1 MSIRKVIPNLKT
13 VKMLHP
19 PKPFLEILNV
29 VCSNTPI
36 SSSSFSSISNLDLK
50 TLHLILSDP
59 YVNDSNCLKLFN
71 FVIKNQSLISFKPDL
86 QAHLTLFRRL
96 VEARNFSQA
105 ENLFRSVLIDENSR
119 YPFPAITSTLE
130 ILCET
135 SLIKAKS
142 FNVMLKVYSDSGKFD
157 QVLEVFDYM
166 KNNGIEIDGRTCTV
180 HLLTLKKADQ
190 VELSLDFLYRML
202 KSNVNVSEYSLSV
215 VVAGLCWNG
224 EIKRSRELVQAMV
237 SRGIT
242 LSTITLNTMLD
253 ACSKRS
259 NFVELD
265 LILGLMEKEGLRF
278 NVNTYRILV
287 NGFTSIGK
295 VKEAESLVKGM
306 HDEGMKVETH
316 LYNLIIYGY
325 CRACCMESACWVFD
339 EMAEKNVVPN
349 YDTYLAVISGL
360 CNSGEMGKAL
370 EYLKDMQKKKI
381 EVDDL
386 MFNTLIEGFGN
397 KGLIKEAYELL
408 LVMEMVGFE
417 AELSLCNKILTGL
430 CNMNQTREATR
441 LFTVM
446 VKRGAALL
454 NLRVLLPCLIYE
466 AKRGI

>member
-29 VCSNTPI
+29 VCSNTPM

-202 KSNVNVSEYSLSV
+202 KSNVNVSEYSLSI

-224 EIKRSRELVQAMV
+224 EIKRSRELVQAMIQLCGV
-237 SRGIT
+237 GFDIGV
-242 LSTITLNTMLD
+242 D
-253 ACSKRS
+253 
-259 NFVELD
+259 
-265 LILGLMEKEGLRF
+265 GKEGLRF

-306 HDEGMKVETH
+306 HDKGMKVETH

-339 EMAEKNVVPN
+339 EMAEKNVVRN

-370 EYLKDMQKKKI
+370 EYLKDMQQKKI
-381 EVDDL
+381 EVDDI

-417 AELSLCNKILTGL
+417 AELSVCDK
-430 CNMNQTREATR
+430 CHERKAAQNQTELLQFYKATTISQA
-441 LFTVM
+441 F
-446 VKRGAALL
+446 
-454 NLRVLLPCLIYE
+454 
-466 AKRGI
+466 